1 MIKIF
6 ITQGWFQRGA
16 EVALKNYILLNPTD
30 KILILNLSNRPYSIE
45 NVEETLINLNS
56 NNQIFGFYLIC
67 KFFFSKIGKIDKVIY
82 VNGKITLISLILTIL
97 KLIKPK
103 IKLIIWE
110 HCIISEHWNVKYLIK
125 KLIIKISYYWL
136 LFLSNSILVP
146 SKIIENKISIFKKK
160 ISIQANPLI
169 INTNSSF
176 IKLNPFPDFKIN
188 IIFVGSLS
196 IEKNP
201 YLFIDFIKSLIVI
214 NPNICGHI
222 FGEGPLQNDLAKKI
236 SKLNL
241 NDKIYF
247 HGWKSNIHDYM
258 NIADLLVVTSQ
269 FETYCNVIMES
280 ISIGCP
286 VISTNWDGVK
296 LIYGNQ
302 IMYFEDNWNLD
313 LQLTKRNNYLLEDT
327 QLNINKFTF

>member
-1 MIKIF
+1 
-6 ITQGWFQRGA
+6 
-16 EVALKNYILLNPTD
+16 
-30 KILILNLSNRPYSIE
+30 
-45 NVEETLINLNS
+45 
-56 NNQIFGFYLIC
+56 
-67 KFFFSKIGKIDKVIY
+67 
-82 VNGKITLISLILTIL
+82 
-97 KLIKPK
+97 
-103 IKLIIWE
+103 
-110 HCIISEHWNVKYLIK
+110 
-125 KLIIKISYYWL
+125 
-136 LFLSNSILVP
+136 
-146 SKIIENKISIFKKK
+146 
-160 ISIQANPLI
+160 
-169 INTNSSF
+169 
-176 IKLNPFPDFKIN
+176 
-188 IIFVGSLS
+188 
-196 IEKNP
+196 
-201 YLFIDFIKSLIVI
+201 LIVI